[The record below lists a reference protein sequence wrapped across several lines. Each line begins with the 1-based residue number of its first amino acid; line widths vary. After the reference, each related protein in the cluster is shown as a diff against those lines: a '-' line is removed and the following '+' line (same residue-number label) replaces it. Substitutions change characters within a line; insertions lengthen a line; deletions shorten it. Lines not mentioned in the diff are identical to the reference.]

1 MVQFRWNEEKNLL
14 LKQNSDR
21 AICFEDIV
29 AAIESGG
36 LLDNVEHINAS
47 KYPSQ
52 RMYIVLH
59 NNYVYGVPYVRDKDS
74 AFLKTIH
81 PSRKL
86 AAMYLKGKDDEN

>member
-21 AICFEDIV
+21 AICIEDIV

-36 LLDNVEHINAS
+36 LLDDVEHINAS

-59 NNYVYGVPYVRDKDS
+59 NNYVYSVPYVRDKDS
-74 AFLKTIH
+74 AFLKTIY

-86 AAMYLKGKDDEN
+86 TAMYLKGKDDEN